1 MSAQGRRRI
10 VIVDAGMLSTIQDLG
25 RSGYG
30 AVGVSPS
37 GAVDWF
43 AARAANRLVGNPDGA
58 ALLECTMTGM
68 TFDACD
74 QARIAV
80 TGADAP
86 LRIADAARS
95 LWRAHTTK
103 PGDRVVVGAAK
114 RGLRSY
120 VAFDGGIDVDCV
132 MGSRSTDL
140 GAGIGGR
147 RVETGDSIALFDSDL
162 RTCEDPPLAYAVRA
176 TPDFP
181 TPVELRAMDG
191 PDADR
196 FGRDGLDALLAR
208 TYRASTRSTRQAL
221 RFEGEAVPIPGG
233 ADIISAGTC
242 AGCVQVTGDGL
253 PILLLAEHQTT
264 GGYAVPLCVI
274 SADLPKAAQVRP
286 GDTVQL
292 RRVAYAAAIAAL
304 ADAAA
309 RLREL
314 GPAPA
319 PVERGTD
326 VHLARGFFEGA

>member
-1 MSAQGRRRI
+1 MSAPVRRRI
-10 VIVDAGMLSTIQDLG
+10 VIVDAGMLSTVQDLG
-25 RSGYG
+25 RNGYG
-30 AVGVSPS
+30 GLGVSPS
-37 GAVDWF
+37 GATDWF
-43 AARAANRLVGNPDGA
+43 AARAANRLVGNPDDA
-58 ALLECTMTGM
+58 ALIECTMTGM

-74 QARIAV
+74 VGRIAV

-95 LWRAHTTK
+95 LWRAQTMK

-114 RGLRSY
+114 RGFRSY
-120 VAFDGGIDVDCV
+120 VAFDGGVDVDYV

-140 GAGIGGR
+140 GAGFGGLR
-147 RVETGDSIALFDSDL
+147 IATGTSIALYDPDL
-162 RTCEDPPLAYAVRA
+162 RTCEDPPLAYTLGA

-181 TPVELRAMDG
+181 SPLELRAMPG
-191 PDADR
+191 PDSDR
-196 FGRDGLDALLAR
+196 FGRDGFDALFGRL
-208 TYRASTRSTRQAL
+208 YRATTRSTRQAL
-221 RFEGEAVPIPGG
+221 RFEGNAIPVPGG
-233 ADIISAGTC
+233 ADVISAGTS
-242 AGCVQVTGDGL
+242 AGCVQVTGEGL

-274 SADLPKAAQVRP
+274 TADLPKAAQVRP
-286 GDTVQL
+286 GDTVQF

-314 GPAPA
+314 GPVPA
-319 PVERGTD
+319 PHEHRAD